1 MATKPIK
8 SRTRTAKK
16 FYAMRRMR
24 EAIERAIRAPTA
36 AEKGRAAR
44 WAAAWGTAAG
54 IPGASKTW
62 H

>member
-1 MATKPIK
+1 MPLTKTLT
-8 SRTRTAKK
+8 SAQK

-24 EAIERAIRAPTA
+24 EAIERAIHAHTA

-62 H
+62 R

>member
-1 MATKPIK
+1 MPITKPL
-8 SRTRTAKK
+8 TNTQK

-24 EAIERAIRAPTA
+24 EAIERAIHAPTA

-54 IPGASKTW
+54 IPGASRTW
-62 H
+62 R